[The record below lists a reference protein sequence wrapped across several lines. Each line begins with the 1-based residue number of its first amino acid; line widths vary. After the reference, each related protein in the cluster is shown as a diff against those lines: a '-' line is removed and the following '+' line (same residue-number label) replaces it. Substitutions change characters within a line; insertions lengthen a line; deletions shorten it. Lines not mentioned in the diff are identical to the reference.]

1 MILIEQRILNP
12 SSVKEVGK
20 ILVGLFCVVE
30 SGEPETKRSATLPI
44 KTIVLIFLIF
54 SLSLRVNAQ
63 FKFQEH
69 TIATD
74 LRGGY
79 QVVVADLNRDRKPDL
94 IALASGMNEL
104 VWFENPNW
112 TRHVII
118 SNAARMI
125 NCAAYDTDGDG
136 VPEIA
141 LAQEFANNPAQSIG
155 IVSILKHK
163 GDPTALWEA
172 TEIDRLPTSHRLRFA
187 DVDGSGKKV
196 LVNAPLANATAQSP
210 DYKGNVPLVIYRPGL
225 WKREIIST
233 ALAGVLHGVSIV
245 DVDRDGRED
254 ILTASFIG
262 VDVFRFGRDAKWL
275 RTKLTNG
282 DPASWPKSGAS
293 EIAVGML
300 GKERF
305 LTTIEP
311 WHGNHVAVYRFGKM
325 DWERFVIDDTLVDGH
340 TLLAADLNGDG
351 RDEII
356 AGYRGQGRSV
366 NVYSFDAKSK
376 KWMKQVLDNGGIA
389 AAACAVADLN
399 GDGKPD
405 VACIGSATTNL
416 KWYENL
422 NGQKR

>member
-1 MILIEQRILNP
+1 MQTRLFIFVLFVLFVP
-12 SSVKEVGK
+12 SPVG
-20 ILVGLFCVVE
+20 
-30 SGEPETKRSATLPI
+30 
-44 KTIVLIFLIF
+44 
-54 SLSLRVNAQ
+54 AQ
-63 FKFQEH
+63 IKFQEH
-69 TIATD
+69 AIATD

-112 TRHVII
+112 TRHVIVN
-118 SNAARMI
+118 NAARMI

-136 VPEIA
+136 IPEIA
-141 LAQEFANNPAQSIG
+141 LAQEFSNNPAQSVG
-155 IVSILKHK
+155 VVSILKHN
-163 GDPTALWEA
+163 GDPMQLWSV

-196 LVNAPLANATAQSP
+196 LVNAPLANASAQLP
-210 DYKGNVPLVIYRPGL
+210 EYKGNVPLVIYRPGA

-233 ALAGVLHGVSIV
+233 ALSGVLHGVSIV

-254 ILTASFIG
+254 ILTASFVG
-262 VDVFRFGRDAKWL
+262 VDVFRFGKEAKWL
-275 RTKLTNG
+275 RTKLSNG
-282 DPASWPKSGAS
+282 DPAPWPKSGAS

-311 WHGNHVAVYRFGKM
+311 WHGHQVAVYRFGKT
-325 DWERFVIDDTLVDGH
+325 DWERLVSDDKLNDGH
-340 TLLAADLNGDG
+340 TLLTADLNADG

-356 AGYRGQGRSV
+356 AGYRGEGRSV
-366 NVYSFDAKSK
+366 NMYSFDPKSK
-376 KWMKQVLDNGGIA
+376 KWVKQVWDNGGIA

-399 GDGKPD
+399 GDGKLD

-422 NGQKR
+422 GTQR